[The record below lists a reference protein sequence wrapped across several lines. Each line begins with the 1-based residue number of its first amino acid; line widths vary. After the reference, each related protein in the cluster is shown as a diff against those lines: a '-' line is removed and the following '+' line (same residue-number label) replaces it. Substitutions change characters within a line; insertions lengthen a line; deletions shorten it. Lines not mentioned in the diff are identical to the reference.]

1 MPRSESIPAHPA
13 QTQSPQVQQ
22 VPSPPQPSQPLP
34 QEAPVSHAPPPI
46 SAVAPNGPS
55 AARANGPPQRPRREG
70 DEEYRRA
77 MSPPNAPASPTNTTH
92 NRVTSPVNVNGPASP
107 PQQLRNGFNPSLVGT
122 RSPSPRLRNVD
133 GMDRAAPPP
142 DAFYYGRSPTN
153 ANGFVGSGTGRPGS
167 VSSGADLVNQL
178 RGKDGELDAARK
190 REVAMKVILA
200 RAVKQGFVLD
210 DEDEGD
216 IGGIEDG
223 VADEKQ
229 KAVVQKLAGALMRMK
244 QEKASLQVS
253 LRLMKG

>member
-1 MPRSESIPAHPA
+1 
-13 QTQSPQVQQ
+13 
-22 VPSPPQPSQPLP
+22 
-34 QEAPVSHAPPPI
+34 
-46 SAVAPNGPS
+46 
-55 AARANGPPQRPRREG
+55 
-70 DEEYRRA
+70 
-77 MSPPNAPASPTNTTH
+77 
-92 NRVTSPVNVNGPASP
+92 
-107 PQQLRNGFNPSLVGT
+107 
-122 RSPSPRLRNVD
+122 
-133 GMDRAAPPP
+133 
-142 DAFYYGRSPTN
+142 
-153 ANGFVGSGTGRPGS
+153 
-167 VSSGADLVNQL
+167 LVNQL